1 MTFKSTIEA
10 LSEVSIDSSDACP
23 AAGFHLM
30 SEAELDGVTGG
41 RIPNAEGVDPVGRSG
56 IDELA
61 PPLVHGF

>member
-1 MTFKSTIEA
+1 MTFKSSIET

-41 RIPNAEGVDPVGRSG
+41 RIPNAEGWEHPHNR
-56 IDELA
+56 
-61 PPLVHGF
+61 PKQTY

>member
-23 AAGFHLM
+23 AAGFHLV

-41 RIPNAEGVDPVGRSG
+41 MIKNAEGQESRPSIETQIVRY
-56 IDELA
+56 A
-61 PPLVHGF
+61 PPPIM